1 MSDNANPNRQIK
13 IKTVREHNPT
23 STSKGTEQNVLA
35 PEHLGPGACS
45 SEILG
50 IGQPSNVNAIT
61 GKHYFINYF
70 INLTSVIGSIIF
82 IPRKS
87 YLLRISCID
96 PASIS
101 VLLTKNFLH

>member
-1 MSDNANPNRQIK
+1 MPIPTGKIK

-61 GKHYFINYF
+61 GKHYFINP
-70 INLTSVIGSIIF
+70 TSVIGSIIF

-87 YLLRISCID
+87 TKYLLRISCID